1 MPEHQPSISQLKK
14 FRPIDLFNEQQL
26 VLVTAKATVK
36 QFKKDCIVFDI
47 GSHDQ
52 IEYFL
57 LSGSIELESFDG
69 RVKVIESSSD
79 SANTAIA
86 LLQPRKYKV
95 KTLEASEF
103 ALIDQQTINAILEEI
118 PQNKAVDFNISDLH
132 SGDEIED
139 IIVALEEDLKNHKL
153 QLPSFPAVALEI
165 KHLLDGNHT
174 TVKDIAMVL
183 NNDPAITVK
192 LLKTCNSAL
201 YRRQNNITSSTDAVV
216 RLGFDTTRQLV
227 NIFVMKEIFQSK
239 NAFLQHKMKTL
250 WLHSREVAAMAYVL
264 ASITPGM
271 NAEYAMLAALI
282 QDIGTV
288 PILNY
293 IERYPDVMALEDKVD
308 DIIHKLKSRVGAQI
322 LSNWGFDESMI
333 QVVEN
338 SENWAFESSSEQATY
353 ADIAI
358 VAQIHT
364 YIGKKNTLRL
374 PAFDD
379 IPAFKKLGDS
389 GLTPKQSQ
397 EVLTKS
403 HDRIAEIQTLLSHE
417 PA

>member
-1 MPEHQPSISQLKK
+1 
-14 FRPIDLFNEQQL
+14 
-26 VLVTAKATVK
+26 
-36 QFKKDCIVFDI
+36 
-47 GSHDQ
+47 
-52 IEYFL
+52 
-57 LSGSIELESFDG
+57 
-69 RVKVIESSSD
+69 
-79 SANTAIA
+79 
-86 LLQPRKYKV
+86 
-95 KTLEASEF
+95 
-103 ALIDQQTINAILEEI
+103 
-118 PQNKAVDFNISDLH
+118 
-132 SGDEIED
+132 
-139 IIVALEEDLKNHKL
+139 
-153 QLPSFPAVALEI
+153 
-165 KHLLDGNHT
+165 
-174 TVKDIAMVL
+174 MVL